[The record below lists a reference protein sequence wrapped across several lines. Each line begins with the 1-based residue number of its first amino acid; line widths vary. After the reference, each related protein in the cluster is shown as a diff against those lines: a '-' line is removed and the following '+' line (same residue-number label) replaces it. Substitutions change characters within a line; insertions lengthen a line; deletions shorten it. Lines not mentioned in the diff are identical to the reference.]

1 MRDQILQSAFGRYL
15 VIPVWDAIWRLS
27 QPEVRMVT
35 GGIAFYALFSIFP
48 LAYLTTALLFTLLP
62 AEWSGQLALAINQI
76 VASNIM
82 PLESG
87 DLDSVAS
94 LAPTSFT
101 LSIVLPFILVVWAA
115 MAVTKATI
123 TGIRMIAGSKKRS
136 GVIKFQGISLMLA
149 GLLILL
155 VWTLG
160 AAQII
165 LTIIRTQEGGPA
177 IQFAQRFASI
187 ADTIWISKWLAS
199 FLVFFLLIWGSL
211 QGRIR
216 GWPMAF
222 GAAVSA
228 SAWMLITYGF
238 QIYLAYS
245 VLDTI
250 YGALASIILGFIW
263 LSLSINALLIGA
275 ALATE
280 WDRLYSEDHPTEG
293 DAA

>member
-1 MRDQILQSAFGRYL
+1 MRDQILQTAFGRYL
-15 VIPVWDAIWRLS
+15 LLPVWDAIWRLS
-27 QPEVRMVT
+27 QPDVRMVT

-62 AEWSGQLALAINQI
+62 ADLSGQLALAINQI

-82 PLESG
+82 PLDG
-87 DLDSVAS
+87 DDLNNVAS
-94 LAPTSFT
+94 MAPSSLT
-101 LSIVLPFILVVWAA
+101 LSVIVTLVLVIWAA
-115 MAVTKATI
+115 MSGTKATI
-123 TGIRMIAGSKKRS
+123 TGIRMIAGSTRPS
-136 GVIKFQGISLMLA
+136 GVIKYQGIALMVA

-155 VWTLG
+155 VWSLG

-165 LTIIRTQEGGPA
+165 LTIIRNQEGGPA
-177 IQFAQRFASI
+177 VQFAQRFAAI
-187 ADTIWISKWLAS
+187 ADTIWVSKWLAS
-199 FLVFFLLIWGSL
+199 FLVFFLLIWGAL

-216 GWPMAF
+216 GVPMAL

-238 QIYLAYS
+238 QIYLSYS

-275 ALATE
+275 ALATQ
-280 WDRLYSEDHPTEG
+280 WNDLYEKDHPE
-293 DAA
+293 A